1 MGPVEFLMLAFPG
14 ETIGADVVAPLD
26 ALCHAGGVRVID
38 SLIVTKR
45 ANGAVDTA
53 ELTDFDDLASVLSSP
68 DEVSLIGQEDA
79 AEAAELLDPGTSAL
93 LVLVEHLW
101 AAEAAIAFRAAGG
114 RIAASVRIPPEH
126 ITEAHRALVD
136 AEG

>member
-1 MGPVEFLMLAFPG
+1 MGPVEFLVLAFPG
-14 ETIGADVVAPLD
+14 ETIGTDVVAPLD
-26 ALCHAGGVRVID
+26 D

-53 ELTDFDDLASVLSSP
+53 EL
-68 DEVSLIGQEDA
+68 
-79 AEAAELLDPGTSAL
+79 LDPDQCAAGAGGAL
-93 LVLVEHLW
+93 VGGRGGRGLP
-101 AAEAAIAFRAAGG
+101 RRRGG

-136 AEG
+136 VEG